1 MVGSLIHS
9 PLNSTQV
16 TLKAIKFVFV
26 FDLKWKFDKIG
37 VVGIGFSWAVIGA
50 EQEMMRSPKLC

>member
-1 MVGSLIHS
+1 M
-9 PLNSTQV
+9 